1 MKLFSALSEHPKA
14 RALAWVV
21 CVVGLALCLV
31 CGQQAAWVAQRGGYQ
46 PNGYTTVVE
55 NEVNQV
61 LQDYTQAIAQE
72 YILARENDGSVE
84 AVRYLI
90 DDDNFGFQIVRDRGA
105 VLLSQN
111 IIDEAE
117 GPLTCTVHTSFTPT
131 ETTTFQET
139 YATESERE
147 QALETLYRQYEDVD
161 FNYGSVGTE
170 EETGRYTLFATC
182 FSQGDPVPV
191 TVTGYATTDLRS
203 SPSELF
209 CAFQFSSSM
218 LTSRYDF
225 LIAAVVGGVLG
236 ALALA
241 LLVYGAGYRR
251 NEDGTLAL
259 PWLDRRVSSDLLG
272 VGMAVVAI
280 LWCLLGGLDV
290 SSAAE
295 RSLSVLPIGHL
306 IGTGVVVALLAM
318 GCVSLVRRH
327 RARVLRENL
336 TFRRYR
342 GKIPHPRDLWHRFL
356 HFFLQ
361 FWAAGLCFV
370 GLCILEFICLYMYQ
384 ATMDGSAVLVW
395 GGLKVLEGILV
406 IYVILAMKEIR
417 AGGDQLAAGN
427 LDYQVP
433 TNRLYGEF
441 RKHGENLNNLRGGI
455 QHAVEEQMKSE
466 RMKTEL
472 ITNVSHDIKTPLT
485 SIVSYVD
492 LLKKEPMPTDQ
503 AKEYLDV
510 LDRQAARLKKLIEDL
525 VEASKASTGSLT
537 VNFQPTD
544 VNVLLS
550 QSAGEYQEKLA
561 ARDLTLI
568 LTPAEEAPMISADG
582 QLLWRVFENLLSNAL
597 KYAMPGTRVYLSC
610 ETTDQAVVIAFRN
623 ISASPLNISAEELM
637 DRFVRG
643 DASRNTEGSGLGLA
657 IARDL
662 TQLQRG
668 TFALTIDGDL
678 FKATLTFPRCQKT
691 QDPAGK

>member
-1 MKLFSALSEHPKA
+1 MKRLSEKPKV
-14 RALAWVV
+14 RVLAWIV
-21 CVVGLALCLV
+21 CVVGLAFCVV
-31 CGQQAAWVAQRGGYQ
+31 CGQLAAWINDQGGYQ
-46 PNGYTTVVE
+46 RDGYNTIVTAETDQFLRMYTNTV
-55 NEVNQV
+55 
-61 LQDYTQAIAQE
+61 AQE
-72 YILARENDGSVE
+72 FSSAQESGSDPSYIKHIIDDENFSFAIRNERGAILLSNGQRDDYQTCFDESISYYPPGEVETFYRTYSTTEERDQALDELMNSYDYVDFSFEDHIYGPESSNAYVLSAECTKNGELVE
-84 AVRYLI
+84 A
-90 DDDNFGFQIVRDRGA
+90 
-105 VLLSQN
+105 
-111 IIDEAE
+111 
-117 GPLTCTVHTSFTPT
+117 
-131 ETTTFQET
+131 
-139 YATESERE
+139 
-147 QALETLYRQYEDVD
+147 
-161 FNYGSVGTE
+161 
-170 EETGRYTLFATC
+170 
-182 FSQGDPVPV
+182 
-191 TVTGYATTDLRS
+191 TVTGYIPTDLVS
-203 SPSELF
+203 SGDIYWNLSYVQLV
-209 CAFQFSSSM
+209 AYY
-218 LTSRYDF
+218 RYEI
-225 LIAAVVGGVLG
+225 LMAAVIGGVLG
-236 ALALA
+236 LLALA
-241 LLVYGAGYRR
+241 FLVRGAGRR
-251 NEDGTLAL
+251 DENGTVVLS
-259 PWLDRRVSSDLLG
+259 WLDRNVPTEILVPVMVVMLILWLLLG
-272 VGMAVVAI
+272 VNVVAI
-280 LWCLLGGLDV
+280 GQQTLHPIPL
-290 SSAAE
+290 SS
-295 RSLSVLPIGHL
+295 L
-306 IGTGVVVALLAM
+306 IFSGVVMALLAATV
-318 GCVSLVRRH
+318 VSLVRR
-327 RARVLRENL
+327 
-336 TFRRYR
+336 
-342 GKIPHPRDLWHRFL
+342 K
-356 HFFLQ
+356 Q
-361 FWAAGLCFV
+361 AGLLHWNLSRQQVRRFAAWV
-370 GLCILEFICLYMYQ
+370 QRGWSRLLEFLLRFWVAGIGFMVLCILEFLCVYYYTVTL
-384 ATMDGSAVLVW
+384 DGVPMLFW
-395 GGLKVLEGILV
+395 LLLKFLEGGIV
-406 IYVILAMKEIR
+406 VHVILSMKTLW
-417 AGGDQLAAGN
+417 AGGKELATGN
-427 LDYQVP
+427 LDYKVP
-433 TNRLYGEF
+433 SNRLHGAF
-441 RKHGENLNNLRGGI
+441 RQHGENLNNLRGGI

-561 ARDLTLI
+561 ARDLTLV

-668 TFALTIDGDL
+668 TFTLTIDGDL

>member
-1 MKLFSALSEHPKA
+1 MKRLSALSEKPKV

-21 CVVGLALCLV
+21 CIVGLTLCLV
-31 CGQQAAWVAQRGGYQ
+31 CGQQAAWLAQRGGYQ
-46 PNGYTTVVE
+46 TTGYTTVVTGE
-55 NEVNQV
+55 INQV
-61 LQDYTQAIAQE
+61 LQEYTQTIAEE
-72 YILARENDGSVE
+72 YTLARENDGSVE

-147 QALETLYRQYEDVD
+147 QALETLYRQYEDVEYS
-161 FNYGSVGTE
+161 YGSVGTE

-241 LLVYGAGYRR
+241 LLVYGAGRRR
-251 NEDGTLAL
+251 NQDGTLSL
-259 PWLDRRVSSDLLG
+259 SWLDRKVPADLLG
-272 VGMAVVAI
+272 AGMAVVAI
-280 LWCLLGGLDV
+280 LWLLLGGLSV
-290 SSAAE
+290 SSVAE
-295 RSLSVLPIGHL
+295 DTLSILPAGPL
-306 IGTGVVVALLAM
+306 VGTGVVVALLAM
-318 GCVSLVRRH
+318 GCVSLARRY
-327 RARVLRENL
+327 RAGVLGETL
-336 TFRRYR
+336 TFRRLR
-342 GKIPHPRDLWHRFL
+342 EKLPRPRDLWHRLLDFL
-356 HFFLQ
+356 LR
-361 FWAAGLCFV
+361 FWAAGLCFL
-370 GLCILEFICLYMYQ
+370 GLCLLEFLC
-384 ATMDGSAVLVW
+384 AFDAVAYS
-395 GGLKVLEGILV
+395 GGGILIWFLLKVLQGALV
-406 IYVILAMKEIR
+406 VYVILAMKELR

-427 LDYQVP
+427 LDYKVP
-433 TNRLYGEF
+433 TDRLYGEF

-492 LLKKEPMPTDQ
+492 LLKKEPMPNDQ
-503 AKEYLDV
+503 AREYLNV

-582 QLLWRVFENLLSNAL
+582 QLLWRVFENLLSNAQ

-610 ETTDQAVVIAFRN
+610 QATEAEVAVTFRN
-623 ISASPLNISAEELM
+623 ISATPLNISAEELM

>member
-1 MKLFSALSEHPKA
+1 MKRLSEHPKV

-31 CGQQAAWVAQRGGYQ
+31 CGQQAAWLAQRGGYQ
-46 PNGYTTVVE
+46 TTGYTTVVE

-72 YILARENDGSVE
+72 YTLARENDGSVE

-111 IIDEAE
+111 TIDEEAYA
-117 GPLTCTVHTSFTPT
+117 LTCTVHTSFTPT

-147 QALETLYRQYEDVD
+147 QALETLYHQYEDVEY
-161 FNYGSVGTE
+161 NYGSVGTE

-182 FSQGDPVPV
+182 FSRGDPVPI

-225 LIAAVVGGVLG
+225 LIAAVAGGVLG

-241 LLVYGAGYRR
+241 LLVYGAGRRR
-251 NEDGTLAL
+251 NQDGTLSL
-259 PWLDRRVSSDLLG
+259 PWLDRKVPTDLLG
-272 VGMAVVAI
+272 IGMAVVAI
-280 LWCLLGGLDV
+280 LWLLLGGLDV
-290 SSAAE
+290 SSEAE
-295 RSLSVLPIGHL
+295 YSLSILPAGPL
-306 IGTGVVVALLAM
+306 VGTGVVVALLAI
-318 GCVSLVRRH
+318 GCVSL
-327 RARVLRENL
+327 A
-336 TFRRYR
+336 RRYR
-342 GKIPHPRDLWHRFL
+342 AGVLGDNLSLRRLRERIPRPRELWHRLLDFL
-356 HFFLQ
+356 LR
-361 FWAAGLCFV
+361 FWAAGLCFL
-370 GLCILEFICLYMYQ
+370 GLCLLEFLC
-384 ATMDGSAVLVW
+384 AFDAVAYS
-395 GGLKVLEGILV
+395 GGGILIWFLLKVLQGALV
-406 IYVILAMKEIR
+406 VYVILAMKELR

-427 LDYQVP
+427 LDYKVP
-433 TNRLYGEF
+433 TDRLYGEF
-441 RKHGENLNNLRGGI
+441 RRHGENLNNLRQGI

-510 LDRQAARLKKLIEDL
+510 LDRQAARLKKLTEDL

-537 VNFQPTD
+537 VHFQPTD

-561 ARDLTLI
+561 ARDLSLV
-568 LTPAEEAPMISADG
+568 LTPAEEAPWISADG
-582 QLLWRVFENLLSNAL
+582 QLLWRVFENLLSNAQ

-610 ETTDQAVVIAFRN
+610 QATEAEVAVTFRN
-623 ISASPLNISAEELM
+623 ISATPLNISAEELM

-643 DASRNTEGSGLGLA
+643 DAARSTEGSGLGLS

-662 TQLQRG
+662 TQLQHGR
-668 TFALTIDGDL
+668 FDLTIDGDL
-678 FKATLTFPRCQKT
+678 FKVVLTFPRCPQPPE
-691 QDPAGK
+691 DAGK

>member
-1 MKLFSALSEHPKA
+1 MKRLSEHPKV

-72 YILARENDGSVE
+72 YTLARENDGSVE

-111 IIDEAE
+111 TIDEEAYA
-117 GPLTCTVHTSFTPT
+117 LTCTVHTSFTPT

-147 QALETLYRQYEDVD
+147 QALETLYHQYEDVEY
-161 FNYGSVGTE
+161 NYGSVGTE

-182 FSQGDPVPV
+182 FSRGDPVPV

-225 LIAAVVGGVLG
+225 LIAAVAGGVLG

-241 LLVYGAGYRR
+241 LLVYGAGRRR
-251 NEDGTLAL
+251 NQDGTLSL
-259 PWLDRRVSSDLLG
+259 PWLDRKVPTDLLG
-272 VGMAVVAI
+272 IGMAVVAI
-280 LWCLLGGLDV
+280 LWLLLDGLGV
-290 SSAAE
+290 SYAAE
-295 RSLSVLPIGHL
+295 RSLSILPAGHL
-306 IGTGVVVALLAM
+306 IGTGVAVALLAI
-318 GCVSLVRRH
+318 GCVSL
-327 RARVLRENL
+327 A
-336 TFRRYR
+336 RRYR
-342 GKIPHPRDLWHRFL
+342 AGVLGDNLSLRRLRERIPRPRELWHRLLDFL
-356 HFFLQ
+356 LR
-361 FWAAGLCFV
+361 FWAAGLCFL
-370 GLCILEFICLYMYQ
+370 GLCLLEFLC
-384 ATMDGSAVLVW
+384 AFDAVAYS
-395 GGLKVLEGILV
+395 GGGILIWFLLKVLQGALV
-406 IYVILAMKEIR
+406 VYVILAMKELR

-427 LDYQVP
+427 LDYKVP
-433 TNRLYGEF
+433 TDRLYGEF
-441 RKHGENLNNLRGGI
+441 RRHGENLNNLRQGI

-503 AKEYLDV
+503 AKEYLNV

-525 VEASKASTGSLT
+525 VEASKASTGNLT
-537 VNFQPTD
+537 VHFQPTD

-550 QSAGEYQEKLA
+550 QSSGEYQERLA
-561 ARDLTLI
+561 ARDLSLV
-568 LTPAEEAPMISADG
+568 LTPAEEAPWISADG
-582 QLLWRVFENLLSNAL
+582 QLLWRVFENLLSNAQ

-610 ETTDQAVVIAFRN
+610 QTTEAEVAVTFRN
-623 ISASPLNISAEELM
+623 ISATPLNISAEELM

-643 DASRNTEGSGLGLA
+643 DAARSTEGSGLGLS

-662 TQLQRG
+662 TQLQHGR
-668 TFALTIDGDL
+668 FDLTIDGDL
-678 FKATLTFPRCQKT
+678 FKVVLTFPRCPQPPE
-691 QDPAGK
+691 DAGK

>member
-1 MKLFSALSEHPKA
+1 MKRLSALSEKPKV

-90 DDDNFGFQIVRDRGA
+90 DDENFGFQIVRDRGA

-111 IIDEAE
+111 TIDEEEYA
-117 GPLTCTVHTSFTPT
+117 LTCTVHTSFTPT
-131 ETTTFQET
+131 ETTTFQEI

-182 FSQGDPVPV
+182 FSRGDPVPV
-191 TVTGYATTDLRS
+191 TVTGYATFASTASDS
-203 SPSELF
+203 DLF
-209 CAFQFSSSM
+209 CAQYFAGRM
-218 LTSRYDF
+218 AYYRYEF
-225 LIAAVVGGVLG
+225 VLAAVAGGVLG

-327 RARVLRENL
+327 RAGVLRENL
-336 TFRRYR
+336 IFYRYR
-342 GKIPHPRDLWHRFL
+342 GKLPRPRDLWHRLLDFL
-356 HFFLQ
+356 LR
-361 FWAAGLCFV
+361 FWAAGLCFL
-370 GLCILEFICLYMYQ
+370 GLCLLEFLC
-384 ATMDGSAVLVW
+384 AFDAVAYS
-395 GGLKVLEGILV
+395 GGGILIWFLLKVLQGALV
-406 IYVILAMKEIR
+406 VYVILAMKELR

-441 RKHGENLNNLRGGI
+441 RRHGENLNNLRQGI

-561 ARDLTLI
+561 ARDLSLV
-568 LTPAEEAPMISADG
+568 LTPAEEAPWISADG

-643 DASRNTEGSGLGLA
+643 DAARNTEGSGLGLA

>member
-1 MKLFSALSEHPKA
+1 MRLFSALSEKPKA

-21 CVVGLALCLV
+21 CIVGLTLCLV
-31 CGQQAAWVAQRGGYQ
+31 CGQQAAWLAQRGGYQ
-46 PNGYTTVVE
+46 TTGYTTVVE

-61 LQDYTQAIAQE
+61 LQDYTQTIAQE
-72 YILARENDGSVE
+72 YTLARENDGSVE

-90 DDDNFGFQIVRDRGA
+90 DDENFGFQIVRDRGA

-111 IIDEAE
+111 TIDEEEYA
-117 GPLTCTVHTSFTPT
+117 LTCTVHTSFTPT
-131 ETTTFQET
+131 ETTTFQEI

-147 QALETLYRQYEDVD
+147 QALETLYRQYEDVEYS
-161 FNYGSVGTE
+161 YGSVGTE

-241 LLVYGAGYRR
+241 LLVYGAGRLR
-251 NEDGTLAL
+251 NQDGTLSL
-259 PWLDRRVSSDLLG
+259 SWLDRKVPADLLG
-272 VGMAVVAI
+272 AGMAVVAI
-280 LWCLLGGLDV
+280 LWLLLGGLSV
-290 SSAAE
+290 SSVAE
-295 RSLSVLPIGHL
+295 DTLSILPAGPL
-306 IGTGVVVALLAM
+306 VGTGVVVALLAM
-318 GCVSLVRRH
+318 GCVSLARRY
-327 RARVLRENL
+327 RAGVLGETL
-336 TFRRYR
+336 TFRRLR
-342 GKIPHPRDLWHRFL
+342 EKLPRPRDLWHRLLDFL
-356 HFFLQ
+356 LR
-361 FWAAGLCFV
+361 FWAAGLCFL
-370 GLCILEFICLYMYQ
+370 GLCLLEFLC
-384 ATMDGSAVLVW
+384 AFDAVAYS
-395 GGLKVLEGILV
+395 GGGILIWFLLKVLQGALV
-406 IYVILAMKEIR
+406 VYVILAMKELR

-427 LDYQVP
+427 LDYKVL
-433 TNRLYGEF
+433 TDRLYGEF
-441 RKHGENLNNLRGGI
+441 RRHGENLNNLRQGI

-561 ARDLTLI
+561 ARNLTLI

>member
-1 MKLFSALSEHPKA
+1 MRLFSALSEKPKA

-21 CVVGLALCLV
+21 CIVGLTLCLV
-31 CGQQAAWVAQRGGYQ
+31 CGQQAAWLAQRGGYQ
-46 PNGYTTVVE
+46 TTGYTTVVE

-72 YILARENDGSVE
+72 YTLARENDGSVE

-111 IIDEAE
+111 TIDEEAYA
-117 GPLTCTVHTSFTPT
+117 LTCTVHTSFTPT

-147 QALETLYRQYEDVD
+147 QALETLYHQYEDVEY
-161 FNYGSVGTE
+161 NYGSVGTE

-182 FSQGDPVPV
+182 FSRGDPVPV

-225 LIAAVVGGVLG
+225 LIAAVAGGVLG

-241 LLVYGAGYRR
+241 LLVYGAGRRR
-251 NEDGTLAL
+251 NQDGTLSL
-259 PWLDRRVSSDLLG
+259 PWLDRKVPTDLLG
-272 VGMAVVAI
+272 IGMAVVAI
-280 LWCLLGGLDV
+280 LWLLLGGLDV
-290 SSAAE
+290 SSEAE
-295 RSLSVLPIGHL
+295 YSLSILPAGPL
-306 IGTGVVVALLAM
+306 IGTGVAVALLAI
-318 GCVSLVRRH
+318 GCVSL
-327 RARVLRENL
+327 A
-336 TFRRYR
+336 RRYR
-342 GKIPHPRDLWHRFL
+342 AGVLGDNLSLRRLRERIPRPRDLWHRLLDFL
-356 HFFLQ
+356 LR
-361 FWAAGLCFV
+361 FWAAGLCFL
-370 GLCILEFICLYMYQ
+370 GLCLLEFLC
-384 ATMDGSAVLVW
+384 AFDAVAYS
-395 GGLKVLEGILV
+395 GGGILIWFLLKVLQGALV
-406 IYVILAMKEIR
+406 VYVILAMKELR

-427 LDYQVP
+427 LDYKVP
-433 TNRLYGEF
+433 TDRLYGEF
-441 RKHGENLNNLRGGI
+441 RRHGENLNNLRQGI

-492 LLKKEPMPTDQ
+492 LLKKEPMPNDQ
-503 AKEYLDV
+503 AREYLNV
-510 LDRQAARLKKLIEDL
+510 LDRQAARLKKLTEDL
-525 VEASKASTGSLT
+525 VEASKASTGNLT
-537 VNFQPTD
+537 VHFQPTD

-550 QSAGEYQEKLA
+550 QSSGEYQERLA
-561 ARDLTLI
+561 ARDLSLV
-568 LTPAEEAPMISADG
+568 LTPAEEAPWISADG
-582 QLLWRVFENLLSNAL
+582 QLLWRVFENLLSNAQ

-610 ETTDQAVVIAFRN
+610 QATEAEVAVTFRN
-623 ISASPLNISAEELM
+623 ISATPLNISAEELM

-643 DASRNTEGSGLGLA
+643 DAARSTEGSGLGLS

-662 TQLQRG
+662 TQLQHGR
-668 TFALTIDGDL
+668 FDLTIDGDL
-678 FKATLTFPRCQKT
+678 FKVVLTFPRCPQPPE
-691 QDPAGK
+691 DAGK

>member
-1 MKLFSALSEHPKA
+1 MRLFSALSEKPKA

-21 CVVGLALCLV
+21 CIVGLTLCLV

-61 LQDYTQAIAQE
+61 LQDYTQTIAQE
-72 YILARENDGSVE
+72 YTLARENDGSVD
-84 AVRYLI
+84 AIRYLI
-90 DDDNFGFQIVRDRGA
+90 DDENFGFQIVRDRGA

-111 IIDEAE
+111 TIDEEVYA
-117 GPLTCTVHTSFTPT
+117 LTCTVHTSFIPT

-147 QALETLYRQYEDVD
+147 QALETLYRQYEDVEY
-161 FNYGSVGTE
+161 NYGSVGTE

-182 FSQGDPVPV
+182 FSRGDPVPV

-209 CAFQFSSSM
+209 CTFQFSSSM

-225 LIAAVVGGVLG
+225 LIAAVAGGVLG

-241 LLVYGAGYRR
+241 LLVYGAGRRR
-251 NEDGTLAL
+251 NQDGTLSL
-259 PWLDRRVSSDLLG
+259 PWLDRKVPTDLLG
-272 VGMAVVAI
+272 IGMAVVAI
-280 LWCLLGGLDV
+280 LWLLLGGLDV
-290 SSAAE
+290 SSEAE
-295 RSLSVLPIGHL
+295 YSLSILPAGPL
-306 IGTGVVVALLAM
+306 IGTGVAVALLAI
-318 GCVSLVRRH
+318 GCVSL
-327 RARVLRENL
+327 A
-336 TFRRYR
+336 RRYR
-342 GKIPHPRDLWHRFL
+342 AGVLGDTLSLRRLRERIPRPRELWHRLLDFL
-356 HFFLQ
+356 LR
-361 FWAAGLCFV
+361 FWAAGLCFL
-370 GLCILEFICLYMYQ
+370 GLCLLEFLC
-384 ATMDGSAVLVW
+384 AFDAVAYS
-395 GGLKVLEGILV
+395 GGGILIWFLLKVLQGALV
-406 IYVILAMKEIR
+406 VYVILAMKELR

-427 LDYQVP
+427 LDYKVP
-433 TNRLYGEF
+433 TDRLYGEF
-441 RKHGENLNNLRGGI
+441 RRHGENLNNLRQGI

-525 VEASKASTGSLT
+525 VEASKASTGNLT
-537 VNFQPTD
+537 VHFQPTD

-550 QSAGEYQEKLA
+550 QSSGEYQERLA
-561 ARDLTLI
+561 ARDLSLV
-568 LTPAEEAPMISADG
+568 LTPAEEAPWISADG
-582 QLLWRVFENLLSNAL
+582 QLLWRVFENLLSNAQ

-610 ETTDQAVVIAFRN
+610 QATEAEVAVTFRN
-623 ISASPLNISAEELM
+623 ISATPLNISAEELM

-643 DASRNTEGSGLGLA
+643 DAARSTEGSGLGLS

-662 TQLQRG
+662 TQLQHGR
-668 TFALTIDGDL
+668 FDLTIDGDL
-678 FKATLTFPRCQKT
+678 FKVVLTFPRCPQPPE
-691 QDPAGK
+691 DAGK

>member
-1 MKLFSALSEHPKA
+1 MSLFSALSEKPKA

-21 CVVGLALCLV
+21 CIVGLTLCLV
-31 CGQQAAWVAQRGGYQ
+31 CGQQAAWLAQRGGYQ
-46 PNGYTTVVE
+46 TTGYTTVVE

-61 LQDYTQAIAQE
+61 LQDYTQTIAQE
-72 YILARENDGSVE
+72 YTLARENDGSVE

-90 DDDNFGFQIVRDRGA
+90 DDENFGFQIVRDRGA

-111 IIDEAE
+111 TIDEEAYA
-117 GPLTCTVHTSFTPT
+117 LTCTVHTSFTPT

-147 QALETLYRQYEDVD
+147 QALETLYRQYEDVEYS
-161 FNYGSVGTE
+161 YGSVGTE

-241 LLVYGAGYRR
+241 LLVYGAGRLR
-251 NEDGTLAL
+251 NQDGTLSL
-259 PWLDRRVSSDLLG
+259 SWLDRKVPADLLG
-272 VGMAVVAI
+272 AGMAVVAI
-280 LWCLLGGLDV
+280 LWLLLGGLSV
-290 SSAAE
+290 SSVAE
-295 RSLSVLPIGHL
+295 DTLSILPAGPL
-306 IGTGVVVALLAM
+306 VGTGVVVALLAM
-318 GCVSLVRRH
+318 GCVSLARRY
-327 RARVLRENL
+327 RAGVLGENL

-384 ATMDGSAVLVW
+384 ATMDESAVLVW
-395 GGLKVLEGILV
+395 GVLKVLEGMLV

>member
-1 MKLFSALSEHPKA
+1 MKLFSALSEKPKV

-225 LIAAVVGGVLG
+225 LIAAVAGGVLG

-241 LLVYGAGYRR
+241 LLVYGAGRRR
-251 NEDGTLAL
+251 NQDGTLSL
-259 PWLDRRVSSDLLG
+259 PWLDRKVSADLLG

-280 LWCLLGGLDV
+280 LWLLLDGLGV
-290 SSAAE
+290 SYAAE
-295 RSLSVLPIGHL
+295 RSLSILPAGHL
-306 IGTGVVVALLAM
+306 IGTGVAVALLAI
-318 GCVSLVRRH
+318 GCVSL
-327 RARVLRENL
+327 A
-336 TFRRYR
+336 RRYR
-342 GKIPHPRDLWHRFL
+342 AGVLGDNLSLRRLRERIPRPRDLWHRLLDFL
-356 HFFLQ
+356 LR
-361 FWAAGLCFV
+361 FWAAGLCFL
-370 GLCILEFICLYMYQ
+370 GLCLLEFLC
-384 ATMDGSAVLVW
+384 AFDAVAYS
-395 GGLKVLEGILV
+395 GGGILIWFLLKVLQGALV
-406 IYVILAMKEIR
+406 VYVILAMKELR

-441 RKHGENLNNLRGGI
+441 RRHGENLNNLRGGI

-643 DASRNTEGSGLGLA
+643 DAARSTEGSGLGLA

>member
-1 MKLFSALSEHPKA
+1 MKRLSALSEKPKV

-21 CVVGLALCLV
+21 CIVGLTLCLV
-31 CGQQAAWVAQRGGYQ
+31 CGQQAAWLAQRGGYQ
-46 PNGYTTVVE
+46 TTGYTTVVE

-61 LQDYTQAIAQE
+61 LQDYTQTIAQE
-72 YILARENDGSVE
+72 YTLARENDGSVE

-90 DDDNFGFQIVRDRGA
+90 DDENFGFQIVRDRGA

-111 IIDEAE
+111 TIDEEAYA
-117 GPLTCTVHTSFTPT
+117 LTCTVHTSFTPT

-147 QALETLYRQYEDVD
+147 QALETLYRQYEDVEYS
-161 FNYGSVGTE
+161 YGSVGTE

-241 LLVYGAGYRR
+241 LLVYGAGRLR
-251 NEDGTLAL
+251 NQDGTLSL
-259 PWLDRRVSSDLLG
+259 SWLDRKVPADLLG
-272 VGMAVVAI
+272 AGMAVVAI
-280 LWCLLGGLDV
+280 LWLLLGGLSV
-290 SSAAE
+290 SSVAE
-295 RSLSVLPIGHL
+295 DTLSILPAGPL
-306 IGTGVVVALLAM
+306 VGTGVVVALLAM
-318 GCVSLVRRH
+318 GCVSLARRY
-327 RARVLRENL
+327 RAGVLGENL

-384 ATMDGSAVLVW
+384 ATMDESAVLVW
-395 GGLKVLEGILV
+395 GVLKVLEGILV

>member
-1 MKLFSALSEHPKA
+1 MKRLSALSEKPKV

-21 CVVGLALCLV
+21 CIVGLTLCLV
-31 CGQQAAWVAQRGGYQ
+31 CGQQAAWLAQRGGYQ
-46 PNGYTTVVE
+46 TTGYTTVVE

-61 LQDYTQAIAQE
+61 LQDYTQAIAEE
-72 YILARENDGSVE
+72 YTLARENDGSVE

-90 DDDNFGFQIVRDRGA
+90 DDENFGFQIVRDRGA

-111 IIDEAE
+111 TIDEEEYA
-117 GPLTCTVHTSFTPT
+117 LTCTVHTSFTPT
-131 ETTTFQET
+131 ETTTFQEI

-147 QALETLYRQYEDVD
+147 QALETLYRQYEDVEYS
-161 FNYGSVGTE
+161 YGSVGTE

-241 LLVYGAGYRR
+241 LLVYGAGRLR
-251 NEDGTLAL
+251 NQDGTLSL
-259 PWLDRRVSSDLLG
+259 SWLDRKVPADLLG
-272 VGMAVVAI
+272 AGMAVVAI
-280 LWCLLGGLDV
+280 LWLLLGGLSV
-290 SSAAE
+290 SSVAE
-295 RSLSVLPIGHL
+295 ATLSILPAGPL
-306 IGTGVVVALLAM
+306 VGTGVVVALLAM
-318 GCVSLVRRH
+318 GCVSLARRY
-327 RARVLRENL
+327 RAGVLGETL
-336 TFRRYR
+336 TFRRLR
-342 GKIPHPRDLWHRFL
+342 EKLPRPRDLWHRLLDFL
-356 HFFLQ
+356 LR
-361 FWAAGLCFV
+361 FWAAGLCFL
-370 GLCILEFICLYMYQ
+370 GLCLLEFLC
-384 ATMDGSAVLVW
+384 AFDAVAYS
-395 GGLKVLEGILV
+395 GGGILIWFLLKVLQGALV
-406 IYVILAMKEIR
+406 VYVILAMKELR

>member
-1 MKLFSALSEHPKA
+1 MKRLSALSEKPKV

-21 CVVGLALCLV
+21 CIVGLTLCLV
-31 CGQQAAWVAQRGGYQ
+31 CGQQAAWLAQRGGYQ
-46 PNGYTTVVE
+46 TTGYTTVVE

-61 LQDYTQAIAQE
+61 LQDYTQTIAQE
-72 YILARENDGSVE
+72 YTLARENDGSVE

-90 DDDNFGFQIVRDRGA
+90 DDENFGFQIVRDRGA

-111 IIDEAE
+111 TIDEEEYA
-117 GPLTCTVHTSFTPT
+117 LTCTVHTSFTPT
-131 ETTTFQET
+131 ETTTFQEI

-147 QALETLYRQYEDVD
+147 QALETLYRQYEDVEYS
-161 FNYGSVGTE
+161 YGSVGTE

-182 FSQGDPVPV
+182 FSRGDPVPV

-241 LLVYGAGYRR
+241 LLVYGAGRLR
-251 NEDGTLAL
+251 NQDGTLSL
-259 PWLDRRVSSDLLG
+259 SWLDRKVPADLLG
-272 VGMAVVAI
+272 AGMAVVAI
-280 LWCLLGGLDV
+280 LWLLLGGLSV
-290 SSAAE
+290 SSVAE
-295 RSLSVLPIGHL
+295 DTLSILPAGPL
-306 IGTGVVVALLAM
+306 VGTGVVVALLAM
-318 GCVSLVRRH
+318 GCVSLARRY
-327 RARVLRENL
+327 RAGVLGETL
-336 TFRRYR
+336 TFRRLR
-342 GKIPHPRDLWHRFL
+342 EKLPRPRDLWHRLLDFL
-356 HFFLQ
+356 LR
-361 FWAAGLCFV
+361 FWAAGLCFL
-370 GLCILEFICLYMYQ
+370 GLCLLEFLC
-384 ATMDGSAVLVW
+384 AFDAVAYS
-395 GGLKVLEGILV
+395 GGGILIWFLLKVLQGALV
-406 IYVILAMKEIR
+406 VYVILAMKELR

-427 LDYQVP
+427 LDYKVP
-433 TNRLYGEF
+433 TDRLYGEF
-441 RKHGENLNNLRGGI
+441 RRHGENLNNLRQGI

-492 LLKKEPMPTDQ
+492 LLKKEPMPNDQ
-503 AKEYLDV
+503 AREYLNV
-510 LDRQAARLKKLIEDL
+510 LDRQAARLKKLTEDL
-525 VEASKASTGSLT
+525 VEASKASTGNLT

-678 FKATLTFPRCQKT
+678 FKATLTFPHCQKS

>member
-1 MKLFSALSEHPKA
+1 MSLFSALSEKPKA

-21 CVVGLALCLV
+21 CIVGLTLCLV
-31 CGQQAAWVAQRGGYQ
+31 CGQQAAWLAQRGGYQ
-46 PNGYTTVVE
+46 TTGYTTVVE

-61 LQDYTQAIAQE
+61 LQDYTQTIAQE
-72 YILARENDGSVE
+72 YTLARENDGSVE

-90 DDDNFGFQIVRDRGA
+90 DDENFGFQIVRDRGA

-111 IIDEAE
+111 TIDEEAYA
-117 GPLTCTVHTSFTPT
+117 LTCTVHTSFTPT

-147 QALETLYRQYEDVD
+147 QALETLYRQYEDVEYS
-161 FNYGSVGTE
+161 YGSVGTE

-241 LLVYGAGYRR
+241 LLVYGAGRLR
-251 NEDGTLAL
+251 NQDGTLSL
-259 PWLDRRVSSDLLG
+259 SWLDRKVPADLLG
-272 VGMAVVAI
+272 AGMAVVAI
-280 LWCLLGGLDV
+280 LWLLLGGLSV
-290 SSAAE
+290 SSVAE
-295 RSLSVLPIGHL
+295 DTLSILPAGPL
-306 IGTGVVVALLAM
+306 VGTGVVVALLAM
-318 GCVSLVRRH
+318 GCVSLARRY
-327 RARVLRENL
+327 RAGVLGENL

-384 ATMDGSAVLVW
+384 ATMDESAVLVW
-395 GGLKVLEGILV
+395 GVLKVLEGILV

>member
-1 MKLFSALSEHPKA
+1 MRLFSALSEKPKA

-21 CVVGLALCLV
+21 CIVGLTLCLV
-31 CGQQAAWVAQRGGYQ
+31 CGQQAAWLAQRGGYQ
-46 PNGYTTVVE
+46 TTGYTTVVE

-61 LQDYTQAIAQE
+61 LQEYTQTIAEE
-72 YILARENDGSVE
+72 YTLARENDGNVD
-84 AVRYLI
+84 AIRYLI
-90 DDDNFGFQIVRDRGA
+90 DDENFAFQIVRDQGA
-105 VLLSQN
+105 LLLSQGT
-111 IIDEAE
+111 IDPASA
-117 GPLTCTVHTSFTPT
+117 LFTYTVHTSFFPI

-147 QALETLYRQYEDVD
+147 QALETLYHQYEDVEY
-161 FNYGSVGTE
+161 NYGSVGTE

-182 FSQGDPVPV
+182 FSRGDPVPV
-191 TVTGYATTDLRS
+191 TVTGYATVDLRS

-209 CAFQFSSSM
+209 CAFQFFSSM

-225 LIAAVVGGVLG
+225 LIAAVAGGVLG

-241 LLVYGAGYRR
+241 LLVYGAGRRR
-251 NEDGTLAL
+251 NQDGTLSL
-259 PWLDRRVSSDLLG
+259 SWLDRKVPADLLG
-272 VGMAVVAI
+272 AGMAVVAI
-280 LWCLLGGLDV
+280 LWLLLGGLSV
-290 SSAAE
+290 SSVAE
-295 RSLSVLPIGHL
+295 DTLSILPAGPL
-306 IGTGVVVALLAM
+306 VGTGVVVALLAM
-318 GCVSLVRRH
+318 GCVSLARRY
-327 RARVLRENL
+327 RAGVLGETL
-336 TFRRYR
+336 TFRRLR
-342 GKIPHPRDLWHRFL
+342 EKLPRPRDLWHRLLDFL
-356 HFFLQ
+356 LR
-361 FWAAGLCFV
+361 FWAAGLCFL
-370 GLCILEFICLYMYQ
+370 GLCLLEFLC
-384 ATMDGSAVLVW
+384 AFDAVAYS
-395 GGLKVLEGILV
+395 GGGILIWFLLKVLQGALV
-406 IYVILAMKEIR
+406 VYVILAMKELR

-433 TNRLYGEF
+433 TDRLYGEF
-441 RKHGENLNNLRGGI
+441 RRHGENLNNLRQGI

-510 LDRQAARLKKLIEDL
+510 LDRQAARLKKLTEDL

>member
-1 MKLFSALSEHPKA
+1 MRLFSALSEKPKA

-21 CVVGLALCLV
+21 CIVGLTLCLV
-31 CGQQAAWVAQRGGYQ
+31 CGQQAAWLAQRGGYQ
-46 PNGYTTVVE
+46 TTGYTTVVE

-61 LQDYTQAIAQE
+61 LQDYTQTIAEE
-72 YILARENDGSVE
+72 YTLARENDGNVD
-84 AVRYLI
+84 AIRYLI
-90 DDDNFGFQIVRDRGA
+90 DDENFAFQIVRDQGA
-105 VLLSQN
+105 LLLSQGT
-111 IIDEAE
+111 IDPASA
-117 GPLTCTVHTSFTPT
+117 LFTYTVHTSFFPI

-147 QALETLYRQYEDVD
+147 QALETLYHQYEDVEY
-161 FNYGSVGTE
+161 NYGSVGTE

-182 FSQGDPVPV
+182 FSRGDPVPV

-209 CAFQFSSSM
+209 CAFQFYSSM

-225 LIAAVVGGVLG
+225 LIAAVAGGVLG

-241 LLVYGAGYRR
+241 LLVYGAGRRR
-251 NEDGTLAL
+251 NQDGTLSL
-259 PWLDRRVSSDLLG
+259 PWLDRKVPTDLLG
-272 VGMAVVAI
+272 IGMAVVAI
-280 LWCLLGGLDV
+280 LWLLLGGLDV
-290 SSAAE
+290 SSEAE
-295 RSLSVLPIGHL
+295 YSLSILPAGPL
-306 IGTGVVVALLAM
+306 IGTGVAVALLAI
-318 GCVSLVRRH
+318 GCVSL
-327 RARVLRENL
+327 A
-336 TFRRYR
+336 RRYR
-342 GKIPHPRDLWHRFL
+342 AGVLGDNLSLRRLRERIPRPRELWHRLLDFL
-356 HFFLQ
+356 LR
-361 FWAAGLCFV
+361 FWAAGLCFL
-370 GLCILEFICLYMYQ
+370 GLCLLEFLC
-384 ATMDGSAVLVW
+384 AFDAVAYS
-395 GGLKVLEGILV
+395 GGGILIWFLLKVLQGALV
-406 IYVILAMKEIR
+406 VYVILAMKELR

-427 LDYQVP
+427 LDYKVP
-433 TNRLYGEF
+433 TDRLYGEF
-441 RKHGENLNNLRGGI
+441 RRHGENLNNLRQGI

-537 VNFQPTD
+537 VHFQPTD

-561 ARDLTLI
+561 ARDLSLV
-568 LTPAEEAPMISADG
+568 LTPAEEAPWISADG
-582 QLLWRVFENLLSNAL
+582 QLLWRGFENLLSNAQ

-610 ETTDQAVVIAFRN
+610 QATEAEVAVTFRN
-623 ISASPLNISAEELM
+623 ISATPLNISAEELM

-643 DASRNTEGSGLGLA
+643 DAARSTEGSGLGLS

-662 TQLQRG
+662 TQLQHGR
-668 TFALTIDGDL
+668 FDLTIDGDL
-678 FKATLTFPRCQKT
+678 FKVVLTFPRCPQPPE
-691 QDPAGK
+691 DAGK

>member
-1 MKLFSALSEHPKA
+1 MKRLSEKPKV
-14 RALAWVV
+14 RGLAWVV
-21 CVVGLALCLV
+21 CIVGLTLCLV
-31 CGQQAAWVAQRGGYQ
+31 CGQQAAWLAQRGGYQ
-46 PNGYTTVVE
+46 TTGYTTVVE

-61 LQDYTQAIAQE
+61 LQDYTQTIAQE
-72 YILARENDGSVE
+72 YTLARENDGSVE

-90 DDDNFGFQIVRDRGA
+90 DDENFGFQIVRDRGA

-111 IIDEAE
+111 TIDEEEYA
-117 GPLTCTVHTSFTPT
+117 LTCTVHTSFTPT
-131 ETTTFQET
+131 ETTTFQEI

-147 QALETLYRQYEDVD
+147 QALETLYRQYEDVEYS
-161 FNYGSVGTE
+161 YGSVGTE

-241 LLVYGAGYRR
+241 LLVYGAGRLR
-251 NEDGTLAL
+251 NQDGTLSL
-259 PWLDRRVSSDLLG
+259 SWLDRKVPADLLG
-272 VGMAVVAI
+272 AGMAVVAI
-280 LWCLLGGLDV
+280 LWLLLGGLSV
-290 SSAAE
+290 SSVAE
-295 RSLSVLPIGHL
+295 DTLSILPAGPL
-306 IGTGVVVALLAM
+306 VGTGVVVALLAM
-318 GCVSLVRRH
+318 GCVSLARRY
-327 RARVLRENL
+327 RAGVLGETL
-336 TFRRYR
+336 TFRRLR
-342 GKIPHPRDLWHRFL
+342 EKLPRPRDLWHRLLDFL
-356 HFFLQ
+356 LR
-361 FWAAGLCFV
+361 FWAAGLCFL
-370 GLCILEFICLYMYQ
+370 GLCLLEFLC
-384 ATMDGSAVLVW
+384 AFDAVAYS
-395 GGLKVLEGILV
+395 GGGILIWFLLKVLQGALV
-406 IYVILAMKEIR
+406 VYVILAMKELR

-433 TNRLYGEF
+433 TDRLYGEF
-441 RKHGENLNNLRGGI
+441 RRHGENLNNLRQGI

>member
-1 MKLFSALSEHPKA
+1 MRLFSALSEKPKA

-21 CVVGLALCLV
+21 CIVGLTLCLV
-31 CGQQAAWVAQRGGYQ
+31 CGQQAAWLAQRGGYQ
-46 PNGYTTVVE
+46 TTGYTTVVE

-61 LQDYTQAIAQE
+61 LQDYTQTIAEE
-72 YILARENDGSVE
+72 YTLARENDGNVD
-84 AVRYLI
+84 AIRYLI
-90 DDDNFGFQIVRDRGA
+90 DDENFAFQIVRDQGA
-105 VLLSQN
+105 LLLSQGT
-111 IIDEAE
+111 IDPASA
-117 GPLTCTVHTSFTPT
+117 LFTYTVHTSFFPI

-147 QALETLYRQYEDVD
+147 QALETLYHQYEDVEY
-161 FNYGSVGTE
+161 NYGSVGTE

-182 FSQGDPVPV
+182 FSRGDPVPV

-209 CAFQFSSSM
+209 CAFQFYSSM

-225 LIAAVVGGVLG
+225 LIAAVAGGVLG

-241 LLVYGAGYRR
+241 LLVYGAGRRR
-251 NEDGTLAL
+251 NQDGTLSL
-259 PWLDRRVSSDLLG
+259 PWLDRKVPTDLLG
-272 VGMAVVAI
+272 IGMAVVAI
-280 LWCLLGGLDV
+280 LWLLLGGLDV
-290 SSAAE
+290 SSEAE
-295 RSLSVLPIGHL
+295 YSLSILPAGPL
-306 IGTGVVVALLAM
+306 IGTGVAVALLAI
-318 GCVSLVRRH
+318 GCVSL
-327 RARVLRENL
+327 A
-336 TFRRYR
+336 RRYR
-342 GKIPHPRDLWHRFL
+342 AGVLGDNLSLRRLRERIPRPRELWHRLLDFL
-356 HFFLQ
+356 LR
-361 FWAAGLCFV
+361 FWAAGLCFL
-370 GLCILEFICLYMYQ
+370 GLCLLEFLC
-384 ATMDGSAVLVW
+384 AFDAVAYS
-395 GGLKVLEGILV
+395 GGGILIWFLLKVLQGALV
-406 IYVILAMKEIR
+406 VYVILAMKELR

-427 LDYQVP
+427 LDYKVP
-433 TNRLYGEF
+433 TDRLYGEF
-441 RKHGENLNNLRGGI
+441 RRHGENLNNLRQGI

-537 VNFQPTD
+537 VHFQPTD

-561 ARDLTLI
+561 ARDLSLV
-568 LTPAEEAPMISADG
+568 LTPAEEAPWISADG
-582 QLLWRVFENLLSNAL
+582 QLLWRVFENLLSNAQ

-610 ETTDQAVVIAFRN
+610 QATEAEVAVTFRN
-623 ISASPLNISAEELM
+623 ISATPLNISAEELM

-643 DASRNTEGSGLGLA
+643 DAARSTEGSGLGLS

-662 TQLQRG
+662 TQLQHGR
-668 TFALTIDGDL
+668 FDLTIDGDL
-678 FKATLTFPRCQKT
+678 FKVVLTFPRCPQPPE
-691 QDPAGK
+691 DAGK

>member
-1 MKLFSALSEHPKA
+1 MRLFSALSEKPKA

-21 CVVGLALCLV
+21 CIVGLTLCLV
-31 CGQQAAWVAQRGGYQ
+31 CGQQAAWLAQRGGYQ
-46 PNGYTTVVE
+46 TTGYTTVVE

-61 LQDYTQAIAQE
+61 LQDYTQTIAEE
-72 YILARENDGSVE
+72 YTLARENDGNVD
-84 AVRYLI
+84 AIRYLI
-90 DDDNFGFQIVRDRGA
+90 DDENFAFQIVRDQGA
-105 VLLSQN
+105 LLLSQGT
-111 IIDEAE
+111 IDPASA
-117 GPLTCTVHTSFTPT
+117 LFTYTVHTSFFPI

-147 QALETLYRQYEDVD
+147 QALETLYRQYEDVEYS
-161 FNYGSVGTE
+161 YGAVGTE
-170 EETGRYTLFATC
+170 EETGRYTLSATC
-182 FSQGDPVPV
+182 SSHGDPVPV

-225 LIAAVVGGVLG
+225 LIAAVAGGVLG

-241 LLVYGAGYRR
+241 LLVYGAGRRR
-251 NEDGTLAL
+251 NQDGTLSL
-259 PWLDRRVSSDLLG
+259 PWLDRKVSADLLG

-280 LWCLLGGLDV
+280 LWLLLGGLDV
-290 SSAAE
+290 SSEAE
-295 RSLSVLPIGHL
+295 YSLSILPAGPL
-306 IGTGVVVALLAM
+306 IGTGVAVALLAI
-318 GCVSLVRRH
+318 GCVSL
-327 RARVLRENL
+327 A
-336 TFRRYR
+336 RRYR
-342 GKIPHPRDLWHRFL
+342 AGVLGDNLSLRRLRERIPRPRELWHRLLDFL
-356 HFFLQ
+356 LR
-361 FWAAGLCFV
+361 FWAAGLCFL
-370 GLCILEFICLYMYQ
+370 GLCLLEFLC
-384 ATMDGSAVLVW
+384 AFDAVAYS
-395 GGLKVLEGILV
+395 GGGILIWFLLKVLQGALV
-406 IYVILAMKEIR
+406 VYVILAMKELR

-427 LDYQVP
+427 LDYKVP
-433 TNRLYGEF
+433 TDRLYGEF
-441 RKHGENLNNLRGGI
+441 RRHGENLNNLRQGI

-472 ITNVSHDIKTPLT
+472 ITNVSHAIKTPLT

-537 VNFQPTD
+537 VHFQPTD

-550 QSAGEYQEKLA
+550 QSSGEYQERLA
-561 ARDLTLI
+561 ARDLSLV
-568 LTPAEEAPMISADG
+568 LTPAEEAPWISADG
-582 QLLWRVFENLLSNAL
+582 QLLWRVFENLLSNAQ

-610 ETTDQAVVIAFRN
+610 QATEAEVAVTFRN
-623 ISASPLNISAEELM
+623 ISATPLNISAEELM

-643 DASRNTEGSGLGLA
+643 DAARSTEGSGLGLS

-662 TQLQRG
+662 TQLQHGR
-668 TFALTIDGDL
+668 FDLTIDGDL
-678 FKATLTFPRCQKT
+678 FKVVLTFPRCPQPPE
-691 QDPAGK
+691 DAGK

>member
-1 MKLFSALSEHPKA
+1 MKRLSEHPKV

-21 CVVGLALCLV
+21 CIVGLALCLV

-46 PNGYTTVVE
+46 TTGYTTVVE

-61 LQDYTQAIAQE
+61 LQDYTQTIAQE
-72 YILARENDGSVE
+72 YTLARENDGSVE

-111 IIDEAE
+111 TIDEEAYAI
-117 GPLTCTVHTSFTPT
+117 TCTVHTSFTPT

-147 QALETLYRQYEDVD
+147 QALETLYHQYEDVEY
-161 FNYGSVGTE
+161 NYGSVGTE

-182 FSQGDPVPV
+182 FSRGDPVPV

-209 CAFQFSSSM
+209 CTFQFSSSM

-225 LIAAVVGGVLG
+225 LIAAVAGGVLG

-241 LLVYGAGYRR
+241 LLVYGAGRRR
-251 NEDGTLAL
+251 NQDGTLSL
-259 PWLDRRVSSDLLG
+259 PWLDRKVPTDLLG
-272 VGMAVVAI
+272 IGMAVVAI
-280 LWCLLGGLDV
+280 LWLLLDGLGV
-290 SSAAE
+290 SYAAE
-295 RSLSVLPIGHL
+295 RSLSILPAGHL
-306 IGTGVVVALLAM
+306 IGTGVAVALLAI
-318 GCVSLVRRH
+318 GCVSL
-327 RARVLRENL
+327 A
-336 TFRRYR
+336 RRYR
-342 GKIPHPRDLWHRFL
+342 AGVLGDNLSLRRLREKLPRPRDLWHRLLDFL
-356 HFFLQ
+356 LR
-361 FWAAGLCFV
+361 FWAAGLCFL
-370 GLCILEFICLYMYQ
+370 GLCLLEFLCIWAAPYGGGGL
-384 ATMDGSAVLVW
+384 LVW
-395 GGLKVLEGILV
+395 VLLKVLQGALV
-406 IYVILAMKEIR
+406 VYVILAMKELR

-427 LDYQVP
+427 LDYKIA
-433 TNRLYGEF
+433 TDRLYGEF
-441 RKHGENLNNLRGGI
+441 RKHGENLNNLRQGI

-492 LLKKEPMPTDQ
+492 LLKKEPMPNDQ
-503 AKEYLDV
+503 AREYLDV
-510 LDRQAARLKKLIEDL
+510 LDRQAARLKKLTEDL
-525 VEASKASTGSLT
+525 VEASKASTGNLT
-537 VNFQPTD
+537 VHFQPTD

-550 QSAGEYQEKLA
+550 QSSGEYQERLA
-561 ARDLTLI
+561 ARDLSLV
-568 LTPAEEAPMISADG
+568 LTPAEEAPWISADG
-582 QLLWRVFENLLSNAL
+582 QLLWRVFENLLSNAQ

-610 ETTDQAVVIAFRN
+610 QATEAEVAVTFRN
-623 ISASPLNISAEELM
+623 ISATPLNISAEELM

-643 DASRNTEGSGLGLA
+643 DAARSTEGSGLGLS

-662 TQLQRG
+662 TQLQHGR
-668 TFALTIDGDL
+668 FELTIDGDL
-678 FKATLTFPRCQKT
+678 FKVVLTFPRCPQPPE
-691 QDPAGK
+691 DAGK

>member
-1 MKLFSALSEHPKA
+1 MRLFSALSEKPKA

-21 CVVGLALCLV
+21 CIVGLTLCLV
-31 CGQQAAWVAQRGGYQ
+31 CGQQAAWLAQRGGYQ
-46 PNGYTTVVE
+46 TTGYTTVVE

-61 LQDYTQAIAQE
+61 LQDYTQTIAQE
-72 YILARENDGSVE
+72 YTLARENDGSVE

-90 DDDNFGFQIVRDRGA
+90 DDENFGFQIVRDRGA

-111 IIDEAE
+111 TIDEEEYA
-117 GPLTCTVHTSFTPT
+117 LTCTVHTSFTPT
-131 ETTTFQET
+131 ETTTFQEI

-147 QALETLYRQYEDVD
+147 QALETLYRQYEDVEYS
-161 FNYGSVGTE
+161 YGSVGTE

-241 LLVYGAGYRR
+241 LLVYGAGRLR
-251 NEDGTLAL
+251 NQDGTLSL
-259 PWLDRRVSSDLLG
+259 PWLDRKVSADLLG
-272 VGMAVVAI
+272 AGMAVVAI
-280 LWCLLGGLDV
+280 LWLLLGGLSV
-290 SSAAE
+290 SSVAE
-295 RSLSVLPIGHL
+295 DTLSILPAGPL
-306 IGTGVVVALLAM
+306 VGTGVVVALLAM
-318 GCVSLVRRH
+318 GCVSLARRY
-327 RARVLRENL
+327 RAGVLGETL
-336 TFRRYR
+336 TFRRLR
-342 GKIPHPRDLWHRFL
+342 EKLPRPRDLWHRLLDFL
-356 HFFLQ
+356 LR
-361 FWAAGLCFV
+361 FWAAGLCFL
-370 GLCILEFICLYMYQ
+370 GLCLLEFLC
-384 ATMDGSAVLVW
+384 AFDAVAYS
-395 GGLKVLEGILV
+395 GGGILIWFLLKVLQGALV
-406 IYVILAMKEIR
+406 VYVILAMKELR

-427 LDYQVP
+427 LDYKVP

-441 RKHGENLNNLRGGI
+441 RRHGENLNNLRQGI

-561 ARDLTLI
+561 ARDLTLV

>member
-1 MKLFSALSEHPKA
+1 MRLFSALSEKPKA

-21 CVVGLALCLV
+21 CIVGLTLCLV
-31 CGQQAAWVAQRGGYQ
+31 CGQQAAWLAQRGGYQ
-46 PNGYTTVVE
+46 TTGYTTVVE

-72 YILARENDGSVE
+72 YTLARENDGNVD
-84 AVRYLI
+84 AIRYLI
-90 DDDNFGFQIVRDRGA
+90 DDENFAFQIVRDQGA
-105 VLLSQN
+105 LLLSQGT
-111 IIDEAE
+111 IDPASA
-117 GPLTCTVHTSFTPT
+117 LFTYTVHTSFFPI

-139 YATESERE
+139 YATEYERE
-147 QALETLYRQYEDVD
+147 QALETLYLQYESVEY
-161 FNYGSVGTE
+161 NYGSVSTE
-170 EETGRYTLFATC
+170 EENGRYTLSATC
-182 FSQGDPVPV
+182 SSHGDPVPI

-209 CAFQFSSSM
+209 CAFQFFSSM

-225 LIAAVVGGVLG
+225 LIAAVAGGVLG

-241 LLVYGAGYRR
+241 LLVYGAGRRR
-251 NEDGTLAL
+251 NQDGTLSL
-259 PWLDRRVSSDLLG
+259 PWLDRKVPADLLG
-272 VGMAVVAI
+272 AGMAVVAI
-280 LWCLLGGLDV
+280 LWLLLGGLSV
-290 SSAAE
+290 SSVAE
-295 RSLSVLPIGHL
+295 DTLSILPAGPL
-306 IGTGVVVALLAM
+306 VGTGVVVALLAM
-318 GCVSLVRRH
+318 GCVSLARRY
-327 RARVLRENL
+327 RAGVLGENL
-336 TFRRYR
+336 TFRRLR
-342 GKIPHPRDLWHRFL
+342 EKLPRPRDLWHRLLDFL
-356 HFFLQ
+356 LR
-361 FWAAGLCFV
+361 FWAAGLCFL
-370 GLCILEFICLYMYQ
+370 GLCLLEFLC
-384 ATMDGSAVLVW
+384 AFDAVAYS
-395 GGLKVLEGILV
+395 GGGILIWFLLKVLQGALV
-406 IYVILAMKEIR
+406 VYVILAMKELR

-441 RKHGENLNNLRGGI
+441 RRHGENLNNLRQGI

-561 ARDLTLI
+561 ARDLTLV

>member
-1 MKLFSALSEHPKA
+1 MKRLSEHPKA

-61 LQDYTQAIAQE
+61 LQDYTQTIAQE
-72 YILARENDGSVE
+72 YTLARENDGSVE

-111 IIDEAE
+111 TIDEEAYA
-117 GPLTCTVHTSFTPT
+117 LTCTVHTSFTPT
-131 ETTTFQET
+131 ETTTFQEI

-241 LLVYGAGYRR
+241 LLVYGAGRLR
-251 NEDGTLAL
+251 NQDGTLSL
-259 PWLDRRVSSDLLG
+259 SWLDRKVPADLLG
-272 VGMAVVAI
+272 AGMAVVAI
-280 LWCLLGGLDV
+280 LWLLLDGLGV
-290 SSAAE
+290 SYAAE
-295 RSLSVLPIGHL
+295 RSLSILPAGHL
-306 IGTGVVVALLAM
+306 IGTGVAVALLAI
-318 GCVSLVRRH
+318 GCVSLARRY
-327 RARVLRENL
+327 RAGVLGETL
-336 TFRRYR
+336 TFRRLR
-342 GKIPHPRDLWHRFL
+342 EKLPRPRDLWHRLLDFL
-356 HFFLQ
+356 LR
-361 FWAAGLCFV
+361 FWAAGLCFL
-370 GLCILEFICLYMYQ
+370 GLCLLEFLC
-384 ATMDGSAVLVW
+384 AFDAVAYS
-395 GGLKVLEGILV
+395 GGGILIWFLLKVLQGALV
-406 IYVILAMKEIR
+406 VYVILAMKELR

-427 LDYQVP
+427 LDYKVP

-441 RKHGENLNNLRGGI
+441 RRHGENLNNLRQGI

-492 LLKKEPMPTDQ
+492 LLKKEPMPNDQ
-503 AKEYLDV
+503 AREYLNV

>member
-1 MKLFSALSEHPKA
+1 MSLFSALSEKPKA

-21 CVVGLALCLV
+21 CIVGLTLCLV
-31 CGQQAAWVAQRGGYQ
+31 CGQQAAWLAQRGGYQ
-46 PNGYTTVVE
+46 TTGYTTVVE

-61 LQDYTQAIAQE
+61 LQDYTQTIAQE
-72 YILARENDGSVE
+72 YTLARENDGSVE

-90 DDDNFGFQIVRDRGA
+90 DDENFGFQIVRDRGA

-111 IIDEAE
+111 TIDEEVYA
-117 GPLTCTVHTSFTPT
+117 LTCTVHTSFTPT

-147 QALETLYRQYEDVD
+147 QALETLYRQYEDVEYS
-161 FNYGSVGTE
+161 YGSVGTE

-241 LLVYGAGYRR
+241 LLVYGAGRLR
-251 NEDGTLAL
+251 NQDGTLSL
-259 PWLDRRVSSDLLG
+259 SWLDRKVPADLLG
-272 VGMAVVAI
+272 AGMAVVAI
-280 LWCLLGGLDV
+280 LWLLLGGLSV
-290 SSAAE
+290 SSVAE
-295 RSLSVLPIGHL
+295 DTLSILPAGPL
-306 IGTGVVVALLAM
+306 VGTGVVVALLAM
-318 GCVSLVRRH
+318 GCVSLARRY
-327 RARVLRENL
+327 RAGVLGENL

-384 ATMDGSAVLVW
+384 ATMDESAVLVW
-395 GGLKVLEGILV
+395 GVLKVLEGILV

>member
-1 MKLFSALSEHPKA
+1 MRLFSALSEKPKA

-21 CVVGLALCLV
+21 CIVGLTLCLV
-31 CGQQAAWVAQRGGYQ
+31 CGQQAAWLAQRGGYQ
-46 PNGYTTVVE
+46 TTGYTTVVE

-61 LQDYTQAIAQE
+61 LQDYTQTIAQE
-72 YILARENDGSVE
+72 YTLARENDGSVE

-90 DDDNFGFQIVRDRGA
+90 DDENFGFQIVRDRGA

-182 FSQGDPVPV
+182 FSRGDPVPV
-191 TVTGYATTDLRS
+191 TVTGYATFASTASDS
-203 SPSELF
+203 DLF
-209 CAFQFSSSM
+209 CAQYFAGRM
-218 LTSRYDF
+218 AYYRYEF
-225 LIAAVVGGVLG
+225 VLAALAGGVLG

-327 RARVLRENL
+327 RAGVLRENL
-336 TFRRYR
+336 IFYRYR
-342 GKIPHPRDLWHRFL
+342 GKLPRPRDLWHRLLDFL
-356 HFFLQ
+356 LR
-361 FWAAGLCFV
+361 FWAAGLCFL
-370 GLCILEFICLYMYQ
+370 GLCLLEFLC
-384 ATMDGSAVLVW
+384 AFDAVAYS
-395 GGLKVLEGILV
+395 GGGILIWFLLKVLQGALV
-406 IYVILAMKEIR
+406 VYVILAMKELR

-441 RKHGENLNNLRGGI
+441 RRHGENLNNLRGGI